1 MCALLSSRVVYSDV
15 TMQTQT
21 WLDVVLVI
29 VNAFQTVALSYI
41 AARYHLNGRA
51 EESRRQHNGN

>member
-1 MCALLSSRVVYSDV
+1 
-15 TMQTQT
+15 MQTQT

-51 EESRRQHNGN
+51 EESRRQHNGT